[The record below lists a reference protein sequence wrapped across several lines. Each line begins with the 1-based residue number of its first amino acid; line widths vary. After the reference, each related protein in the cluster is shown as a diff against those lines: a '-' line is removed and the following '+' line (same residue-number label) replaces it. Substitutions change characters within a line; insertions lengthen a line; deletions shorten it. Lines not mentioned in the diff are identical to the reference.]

1 MKFDHIEGID
11 KVYIQ
16 IQGKDR
22 EAVGVAGRKLGLEGS
37 YIAHSYIEL
46 VSWPAV
52 PAPWAAWPRG
62 RIVSR
67 IVSCGATALES
78 ILLADP

>member
-1 MKFDHIEGID
+1 VKFDHIEGID

-22 EAVGVAGRKLGLEGS
+22 EAVAVAGKKLGLEDS

-46 VSWPAV
+46 VS
-52 PAPWAAWPRG
+52 
-62 RIVSR
+62 
-67 IVSCGATALES
+67 L
-78 ILLADP
+78 